1 MKVGGSVSS
10 IQQIAQVSVAN
21 PQMLVVSVYDVSHA
35 KPVAS
40 AIATSDLGFNPQI
53 EGPSIRVPIP
63 KMSNEIRQKLVKQI
77 SKIAEQGNLFYFYFF
92 SFIFIFNFLFLFYL
106 FCYLFFYFVFVII
119 IFFFQPKFQ

>member
-77 SKIAEQGNLFYFYFF
+77 SKIAEQGNLLFLLSF
-92 SFIFIFNFLFLFYL
+92 FIFIFNFILILFYL